1 MQRVNQADWE
11 TPNCNDWVEELNR
24 VVMTTGENVTL
35 IAHSLACTLVCKWAE
50 KYPTKICGALLV
62 APSDT
67 EADTYPKGTTNFS
80 PMATGKL
87 PFSSIVVA
95 STDDPYVS
103 IERATYFAHSWGSEL
118 VVVNNLGHI
127 NVDSNLG
134 MWQEGLQ
141 LLSKI

>member
-1 MQRVNQADWE
+1 MKKFTNNQLLILPGLYNSGPKHWQSIWEKSFSSMRRVNQADWE
-11 TPNCNDWVEELNR
+11 TPNCNDWVEELNKM
-24 VVMTTGENVTL
+24 VMTTGENVTL

-95 STDDPYVS
+95 STD
-103 IERATYFAHSWGSEL
+103 
-118 VVVNNLGHI
+118 
-127 NVDSNLG
+127 
-134 MWQEGLQ
+134 
-141 LLSKI
+141 